1 MMYTERDRG
10 RVAGDIGF
18 MAHCIARADV
28 FEFPVVVADQ
38 SPVRTRSARPDDP
51 GVRQRRPKIQ
61 VAERILMDPDSDVVG
76 LVANGDMTGALRRL
90 MERHGTSVYRYCRDA
105 LRDATLADDVQQQ
118 VFIAAYHDLP
128 KFTGRST
135 LRTWLFA
142 IARHRV
148 LDAAKSRRRT
158 QSHFEPADATGV
170 PDPLPSPAERID
182 DQRLLEALVECLDK
196 LRQDVRNVLLLR
208 FQQGFTFE
216 ELAEIFGEKPGTLQA
231 KVTRALPLLR
241 DCIENR
247 TGGSL

>member
-1 MMYTERDRG
+1 MQ
-10 RVAGDIGF
+10 A
-18 MAHCIARADV
+18 
-28 FEFPVVVADQ
+28 
-38 SPVRTRSARPDDP
+38 
-51 GVRQRRPKIQ
+51 
-61 VAERILMDPDSDVVG
+61 AERILMDPDSDVVG

-90 MERHGTSVYRYCRDA
+90 MERHGTPVYRYCRDA

-118 VFIAAYHDLP
+118 VFIEAYRDLP

-148 LDAAKSRRRT
+148 LDAVKSRNRV
-158 QSHFEPADATGV
+158 QAHMEPEDATSV
-170 PDPLPSPAERID
+170 PDPRPSPGEQLD
-182 DQRLLEALVECLDK
+182 DQRLLDALVECLDN
-196 LRQDVRNVLLLR
+196 LHGDVRNVLLLR

-231 KVTRALPLLR
+231 KVTRALPVLR
-241 DCIENR
+241 ACIENR